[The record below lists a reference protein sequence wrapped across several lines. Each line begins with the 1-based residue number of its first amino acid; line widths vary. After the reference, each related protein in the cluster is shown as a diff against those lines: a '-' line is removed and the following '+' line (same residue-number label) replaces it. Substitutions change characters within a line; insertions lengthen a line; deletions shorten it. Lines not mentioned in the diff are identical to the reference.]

1 MAGGLRGRKFGG
13 RMERDCQTL
22 AGILRLSPIRISP
35 LNASAIS
42 RRSVLQQLGA
52 TVLAPAALFLHTQSS
67 EAASLQSEAAH
78 YLNAYRA
85 KAGLGPLSSDHHLVS
100 AASAQCAIMIA
111 HGKIGH
117 DFGAGT
123 SFSERMF
130 RAGVAPGYHAENVA
144 RGQRSVAEVMQAWMN
159 SRSHRRNMLD
169 PQMSSFGIASKS
181 GYWALDLAGSI

>member
-1 MAGGLRGRKFGG
+1 MN
-13 RMERDCQTL
+13 E
-22 AGILRLSPIRISP
+22 P
-35 LNASAIS
+35 NVS
-42 RRSVLQQLGA
+42 RRAALQQVAAAFL
-52 TVLAPAALFLHTQSS
+52 LPAAFLVETSPAN
-67 EAASLQSEAAH
+67 AASLQSEAAR

-85 KAGLGPLSSDHHLVS
+85 RAGLAPLSTEPHLVS

-117 DFGAGT
+117 AFGPGT

-144 RGQRSVAEVMQAWMN
+144 RGQRSVAEVMQAWMK
-159 SRSHRRNMLD
+159 SRGHRRNMLD
-169 PQMSSFGIASKS
+169 PKMTSFGIASNS

>member
-1 MAGGLRGRKFGG
+1 MKPANF
-13 RMERDCQTL
+13 
-22 AGILRLSPIRISP
+22 
-35 LNASAIS
+35 S
-42 RRSVLQQLGA
+42 RRTVLSQLGA
-52 TVLAPAALFLHTQSS
+52 IILVPTALIGQTEVSH
-67 EAASLQSEAAH
+67 ASTLQSEAAR

-85 KAGLGPLSSDHHLVS
+85 KAGLAPLSSEAHLVG

-117 DFGAGT
+117 AFGPGT

-159 SRSHRRNMLD
+159 SRGHRRNMLD
-169 PQMSSFGIASKS
+169 PQMTSFGIAAKS
-181 GYWALDLAGSI
+181 GYWALDLAGPV

>member
-1 MAGGLRGRKFGG
+1 MNN
-13 RMERDCQTL
+13 
-22 AGILRLSPIRISP
+22 S
-35 LNASAIS
+35 NVS
-42 RRSVLQQLGA
+42 RRAALQQA
-52 TVLAPAALFLHTQSS
+52 AALVLLPAVFLVQSAPV
-67 EAASLQSEAAH
+67 EAASLQSEAAR
-78 YLNAYRA
+78 YLSAYRG
-85 KAGLGPLSSDHHLVS
+85 KAGLAPLSSDSHLVS

-159 SRSHRRNMLD
+159 SRGHRRNMLD

>member
-1 MAGGLRGRKFGG
+1 MK
-13 RMERDCQTL
+13 
-22 AGILRLSPIRISP
+22 P
-35 LNASAIS
+35 AIFS
-42 RRSVLQQLGA
+42 RRTVLSQLGVA
-52 TVLAPAALFLHTQSS
+52 ILVPAMLIGETKPG
-67 EAASLQSEAAH
+67 EAAALQSEAARF
-78 YLNAYRA
+78 LNAYRA
-85 KAGLGPLSSDHHLVS
+85 KAGLARLSSEPRLVR

-117 DFGAGT
+117 AFGPGT

-144 RGQRSVAEVMQAWMN
+144 RGQRSVAEVMQAWMK
-159 SRSHRRNMLD
+159 SRGHRRNMLD